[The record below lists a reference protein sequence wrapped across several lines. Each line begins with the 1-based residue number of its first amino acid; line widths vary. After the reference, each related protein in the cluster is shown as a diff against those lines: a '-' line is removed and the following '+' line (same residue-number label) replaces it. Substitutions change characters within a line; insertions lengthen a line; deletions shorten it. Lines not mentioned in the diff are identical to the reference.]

1 MIKINLS
8 QYSNRFENVYK
19 KENVAELKNIEEL
32 INKPERESFD
42 CTLAIENF
50 YFSKPVISL
59 DNRDERLF
67 GEVKK
72 NEYTQI
78 YLSYGVLN
86 NRFNELPEES
96 FLNLDKFKKYQFDI
110 EIETS
115 TDLQV
120 LPYIIHYDK
129 RQKKKLTKIGN
140 SKTIDFTHDDKCR
153 LTFKLIGHGSFEI
166 RLIRIIPKG

>member
-8 QYSNRFENVYK
+8 QYSNRFKNVYK
-19 KENVAELKNIEEL
+19 KEKVTELKNIEEL

-72 NEYTQI
+72 NEYAQI

-110 EIETS
+110 EI
-115 TDLQV
+115 
-120 LPYIIHYDK
+120 
-129 RQKKKLTKIGN
+129 
-140 SKTIDFTHDDKCR
+140 
-153 LTFKLIGHGSFEI
+153 
-166 RLIRIIPKG
+166 